1 VTTREAAG
9 VLGISVEA
17 VRKRI
22 ERNQLDYEREDNRVY
37 VYLDD
42 DQTES
47 GRDAVGE
54 GGNALVEALREQV
67 AYLRGVIATRDQEL
81 ALRAE
86 EVRRRDAALEREQQ
100 LTAFFAERLREL
112 ETPQSPT
119 KTEPAEPADPV
130 RSEPDREDPE
140 RAEPE
145 KVEPERVEP
154 ERVEPERV
162 EPVPPEPAG
171 TPTEATEQPGR
182 VEEPQPSV
190 EGAQE
195 PGQER
200 RRSWWREFFGFE

>member
-1 VTTREAAG
+1 M
-9 VLGISVEA
+9 
-17 VRKRI
+17 
-22 ERNQLDYEREDNRVY
+22 
-37 VYLDD
+37 
-42 DQTES
+42 
-47 GRDAVGE
+47 
-54 GGNALVEALREQV
+54 V
-67 AYLRGVIATRDQEL
+67 ASL
-81 ALRAE
+81 ASLMKH
-86 EVRRRDAALEREQQ
+86 
-100 LTAFFAERLREL
+100 LTVWLPEL
-112 ETPQSPT
+112 EEPLTRPT
-119 KTEPAEPADPV
+119 KPEPMEPAEPADPV

-145 KVEPERVEP
+145 K
-154 ERVEPERV
+154 VEPERV